1 MAARGG
7 VARQQ
12 QGVWLRGSRGRDPD
26 VYVIVMPHRLP
37 EVRHDSFSS
46 LRSMWR
52 LAVRFKA
59 VRRLQ
64 FFFPHLTLCVPTA
77 LSLPACQPSGRTTML
92 PTIFSSSDESFSF
105 FYISPSRE
113 ITSL

>member
-26 VYVIVMPHRLP
+26 VYVIVMPHHLP

-46 LRSMWR
+46 LRSTYDTGIR
-52 LAVRFKA
+52 ACGALLSDKA

-64 FFFPHLTLCVPTA
+64 FFFPT
-77 LSLPACQPSGRTTML
+77 
-92 PTIFSSSDESFSF
+92 
-105 FYISPSRE
+105 
-113 ITSL
+113 

>member
-26 VYVIVMPHRLP
+26 VYVIVMPHHLP

-46 LRSMWR
+46 LRS
-52 LAVRFKA
+52 
-59 VRRLQ
+59 
-64 FFFPHLTLCVPTA
+64 T
-77 LSLPACQPSGRTTML
+77 
-92 PTIFSSSDESFSF
+92 
-105 FYISPSRE
+105 YI
-113 ITSL
+113 